1 MNKVKGSC
9 YCGSVQWEF
18 TLPVETVVKC
28 HCGMCRKTQGSDYT
42 TWVVVPSEQY
52 AITKGSHAVTK
63 YQANKKSSKNFCSH
77 CGTPVFSINGKHF
90 PEHVVLALG
99 ALDCYF
105 EKLAPQIQ
113 VYTPDKATW
122 VKLHD
127 DEPIFS

>member
-1 MNKVKGSC
+1 MDQFYLRIN
-9 YCGSVQWEF
+9 
-18 TLPVETVVKC
+18 
-28 HCGMCRKTQGSDYT
+28 
-42 TWVVVPSEQY
+42 
-52 AITKGSHAVTK
+52 SHAVTK